1 MGISIILVK
10 KYVASL
16 IYNNMK
22 SRFLFILLVFASK
35 ILYSQDFLDGSFS
48 FSSDK
53 ASYITLNDGKEIVG
67 LIDDIDRKK
76 GLIEEITIIDA
87 EKKKVK
93 LKPEEVKHMYIPP
106 SGFDK
111 LGRLNKTITNSE
123 KWDDDHSAH
132 AQHIKDGYVY
142 FETTDV
148 WIKKKKM
155 TLLLQI
161 LNPGFARNIK
171 VFFDPYAGE
180 TASFGFGGIKVA
192 GGDAKSYYV
201 KKGDDVAF
209 RLHKKNYEE
218 EFDKL
223 FNDCPELKKHFTKDM
238 EWESLEKHVFF
249 HSEKC
254 K

>member
-1 MGISIILVK
+1 ML
-10 KYVASL
+10 
-16 IYNNMK
+16 
-22 SRFLFILLVFASK
+22 
-35 ILYSQDFLDGSFS
+35 
-48 FSSDK
+48 
-53 ASYITLNDGKEIVG
+53 KE
-67 LIDDIDRKK
+67 
-76 GLIEEITIIDA
+76 
-87 EKKKVK
+87 KVK
-93 LKPEEVKHMYIPP
+93 LKPEEVKHM
-106 SGFDK
+106 SHSTKWRFDK

-201 KKGDDVAF
+201 KKVMMLHSG
-209 RLHKKNYEE
+209 HKKIMRKSSTSCSTIALN
-218 EFDKL
+218 
-223 FNDCPELKKHFTKDM
+223 
-238 EWESLEKHVFF
+238 
-249 HSEKC
+249 
-254 K
+254 